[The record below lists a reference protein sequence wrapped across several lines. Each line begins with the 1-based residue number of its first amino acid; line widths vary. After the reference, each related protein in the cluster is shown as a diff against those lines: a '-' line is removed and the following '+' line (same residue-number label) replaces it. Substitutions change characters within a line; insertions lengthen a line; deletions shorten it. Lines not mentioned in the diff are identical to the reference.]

1 MEEEKVAPAPDKK
14 DSKTPQKGLS
24 GQKKI
29 LLIASTI
36 FVLVAIGGAFWVGSR
51 RKGQEPESSPTPTST
66 PEEEEAIESP
76 SPSPEESPSPTPSP
90 TPESTP
96 EPKADL
102 HISEYSFDPEPEKTV
117 EFIVTIGLH
126 NQGDAATGPFW
137 WEWWPT
143 AHSYACRE
151 RISGGIAAGGERIVT
166 CTYTY
171 GGWSNYPTKAVA
183 DTDNEIDESDETNNT
198 HTENVV
204 PIH

>member
-1 MEEEKVAPAPDKK
+1 MEEKQETPAPDKK

-29 LLIASTI
+29 LLIAST
-36 FVLVAIGGAFWVGSR
+36 VLVLVVIGAAFWMGLWGKS
-51 RKGQEPESSPTPTST
+51 QEPESSPTPT
-66 PEEEEAIESP
+66 PNLEEETESP
-76 SPSPEESPSPTPSP
+76 SPSPEESPSPTPSPTP

-117 EFIVTIGLH
+117 EFTVTIGLH

-151 RISGGIAAGGERIVT
+151 RISGGIAVGGERIVT

-171 GGWSNYPTKAVA
+171 GGWANYPTKAVA
-183 DTDNEIDESDETNNT
+183 DADNEVDESDETNNT